1 MKKSKFVPYANEA
14 DVLQIGGLSIENRLD
29 RITLSG
35 DIDLTADKAGLADAR
50 ALQQLLADVV
60 AQLEAR
66 SDLSA
71 QLPPPAV
78 QTVDNPFA

>member
-1 MKKSKFVPYANEA
+1 MKKFVPYANEA

-29 RITLSG
+29 RITVSG
-35 DIDLTADKAGLADAR
+35 DIDLTADQAGLADAR
-50 ALQQLLADVV
+50 ALQQLLAAVV

-66 SDLSA
+66 NDLPQ

>member
-1 MKKSKFVPYANEA
+1 MKKFVPYANEA

-29 RITLSG
+29 RITVSG
-35 DIDLTADKAGLADAR
+35 DIDLTADQAGLADAR
-50 ALQQLLADVV
+50 ALQQLLAAVV

-66 SDLSA
+66 NDLP
-71 QLPPPAV
+71 QKLPPPAV